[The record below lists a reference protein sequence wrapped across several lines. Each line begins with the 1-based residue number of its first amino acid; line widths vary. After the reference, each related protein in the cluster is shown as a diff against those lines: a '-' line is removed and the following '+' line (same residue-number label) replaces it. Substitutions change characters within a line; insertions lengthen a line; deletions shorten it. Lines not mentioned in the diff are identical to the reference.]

1 MRGLCFALL
10 LSVSFAWAQDSK
22 PVTAPPD
29 NSKQGKGQMTVQGCL
44 SRSSGDYILIK
55 QEPAV
60 TYELQA
66 TGKIKLRNYLGQRV
80 EVTGEQS
87 PTLSS
92 SSDALNKTGSAS
104 PITITVRSIK
114 TVAKECAAR

>member
-1 MRGLCFALL
+1 M
-10 LSVSFAWAQDSK
+10 AQDK
-22 PVTAPPD
+22 PAATSPD
-29 NSKQGKGQMTVQGCL
+29 NAKQTKGQLTVQGCV

-66 TGKIKLRNYLGQRV
+66 TGKIKLRDYLGQRV
-80 EVTGEQS
+80 EITGEQS

-92 SSDALNKTGSAS
+92 SSDAMNKTGSAS

-114 TVAKECAAR
+114 TVAKECVVR